1 MNNNSIT
8 IRHFQKWV
16 VISFVLL
23 LMASCGDTSRI
34 ERIYELKE
42 YSSGSGMAFFNN
54 RIYLI
59 GDDMGYL
66 MVIDTF
72 FRMIDSIQLYPQTG
86 RISKNIKPDLEA
98 ASLVRAKKAPFLLLL
113 GSGSVFPYRSKGWYL
128 DIKTR
133 EKTLID
139 LDTFYRRL
147 QTNGI
152 KDVNIEGLTSI
163 PGGVLLAN
171 RGNKSDPKNYL
182 IFTSSDFW
190 RNQGTTSIRVMKLG
204 ANTDTASFSGASGL
218 DYSYKSD
225 RLFLT
230 VSTENTYSSFAD
242 GAIGKSYL
250 WIIDNLSSKRRLAA
264 INPNRVIDLE
274 SLDERF
280 KGHKIESVCIL
291 SETRTAY
298 RLAMVADDDKG
309 TSVLFMITLYK
320 KS

>member
-1 MNNNSIT
+1 MSNHK
-8 IRHFQKWV
+8 RV
-16 VISFVLL
+16 VIAIVLF
-23 LMASCGDTSRI
+23 LMASCRDSSRI

-66 MVIDTF
+66 LVTDTS
-72 FRMIDSIQLYPQTG
+72 FRVIDSIRLYPETG
-86 RISKNIKPDLEA
+86 RIPKDIKPDLEA
-98 ASLVRAKKAPFLLLL
+98 ASIIRMRKGPFLLLL
-113 GSGSVFPYRSKGWYL
+113 GSGSVFPYRSNGWYL

-133 EKTLID
+133 EKMLID

-147 QTNGI
+147 RANGI
-152 KDVNIEGLTSI
+152 KEVNIEGLTSI
-163 PGGVLLAN
+163 SGGMLLAN
-171 RGNKSDPKNYL
+171 RGNKSNPKNYL

-190 RNQGTTSIRVMKLG
+190 KNQEATSIKVMKLG

-230 VSTENTYSSFAD
+230 VSTENTYSSSAD
-242 GAIGKSYL
+242 GTIGKSYL
-250 WIIDNLSSKRRLAA
+250 WIIDNLSSKRRLTA

-309 TSVLFMITLYK
+309 TSVLFTIKLNK
-320 KS
+320 KN

>member
-1 MNNNSIT
+1 MKDISIW
-8 IRHFQKWV
+8 IRHFKKGS
-16 VISFVLL
+16 VISVLL
-23 LMASCGDTSRI
+23 VVMGSCRDSSRI
-34 ERIYELKE
+34 ERIRELKE

-66 MVIDTF
+66 LVTDTS
-72 FRMIDSIQLYPQTG
+72 FRMIDSIRLYHETG
-86 RISKNIKPDLEA
+86 RIPKNIKPDLEA
-98 ASLVRAKKAPFLLLL
+98 ASIIRATKAPFLLLL
-113 GSGSVFPYRSKGWYL
+113 GSGSVFPYRSKGWFL

-133 EKTLID
+133 EKMLIN
-139 LDTFYRRL
+139 LDTFYKRL
-147 QTNGI
+147 RANGI
-152 KDVNIEGLTSI
+152 NDVNIEGLTSI

-171 RGNKSDPKNYL
+171 RGNKSNPKNYL
-182 IFTSSDFW
+182 IFTASDFW
-190 RNQGTTSIRVMKLG
+190 KNQEATSIKVMKLG
-204 ANTDTASFSGASGL
+204 ANTDTTSFSCASGL
-218 DYSYKSD
+218 DYSHKSD

-242 GAIGKSYL
+242 GTIGKSYL

-291 SETRTAY
+291 SESRTAY

-309 TSVLFMITLYK
+309 TSVLFTIKLNK
-320 KS
+320 KN

>member
-1 MNNNSIT
+1 MRDISIW
-8 IRHFQKWV
+8 IRHFKKGS
-16 VISFVLL
+16 VISVLL
-23 LMASCGDTSRI
+23 VVMGSCRDSSRI
-34 ERIYELKE
+34 ERIRELKE

-66 MVIDTF
+66 LVTDTS
-72 FRMIDSIQLYPQTG
+72 FRMIDSIRLYHETG
-86 RISKNIKPDLEA
+86 RIPKNIKPDLEA
-98 ASLVRAKKAPFLLLL
+98 ASIIRAKKAPFLLLL
-113 GSGSVFPYRSKGWYL
+113 GSGSVFPYRSKGWFL

-133 EKTLID
+133 EKMLIN
-139 LDTFYRRL
+139 LDTFYKRL
-147 QTNGI
+147 RANGI
-152 KDVNIEGLTSI
+152 NDVNIEGLTSI

-171 RGNKSDPKNYL
+171 RGNKSNPKNYL
-182 IFTSSDFW
+182 IFTASDFW
-190 RNQGTTSIRVMKLG
+190 KNQEATSIKVMKLG
-204 ANTDTASFSGASGL
+204 ANTDTTSFSGASGL
-218 DYSYKSD
+218 DYSHKSD

-242 GAIGKSYL
+242 GTIGKSYL

-291 SETRTAY
+291 SESRTAY

-309 TSVLFMITLYK
+309 TSVLFTIKLNK
-320 KS
+320 KN

>member
-1 MNNNSIT
+1 MRDISIW
-8 IRHFQKWV
+8 IRHFKKGS
-16 VISFVLL
+16 VISVLL
-23 LMASCGDTSRI
+23 VVMGSCRDSSRI
-34 ERIYELKE
+34 ERIRELKE

-66 MVIDTF
+66 LVTDTS
-72 FRMIDSIQLYPQTG
+72 FRMIDSIRLYHETG
-86 RISKNIKPDLEA
+86 RIPKNIKPDLEA
-98 ASLVRAKKAPFLLLL
+98 ASIIRAKKAPFLLLL
-113 GSGSVFPYRSKGWYL
+113 GSGSVFPYRSKGWLL

-133 EKTLID
+133 EKMLIN
-139 LDTFYRRL
+139 LDTFYKRL
-147 QTNGI
+147 RANGI
-152 KDVNIEGLTSI
+152 NDVNIEGLTSI

-171 RGNKSDPKNYL
+171 RGNKSNPKNYL
-182 IFTSSDFW
+182 IFTASDFW
-190 RNQGTTSIRVMKLG
+190 KNQEATSIKVMKLG
-204 ANTDTASFSGASGL
+204 ANTDTTSFSGASGL
-218 DYSYKSD
+218 DYSHKSD

-242 GAIGKSYL
+242 GTIGKSYL

-291 SETRTAY
+291 SESRTAY

-309 TSVLFMITLYK
+309 TSVLFTIKLNK
-320 KS
+320 KN